1 MTNPV
6 ESPIIIPIKRPEG
19 GVMKERIHEQITT
32 ELKQAM
38 RADTVTV
45 VITITVSFLL
55 LIAAAIFA
63 AQSTGSIIG
72 SMTGFRANS
81 INTANTIIMFVMI
94 LATIAIDWYAVK
106 TLLDHKKQRIK
117 LNEGLMKLYKDEG
130 VEQYYD
136 GSIFKG
142 YEKRYDLHA
151 LIIAAVGIV
160 SVITPLVLFIDK
172 VRML

>member
-1 MTNPV
+1 
-6 ESPIIIPIKRPEG
+6 
-19 GVMKERIHEQITT
+19 MKERIHEQIAT

-55 LIAAAIFA
+55 FVAASIFA

-72 SMTGFRANS
+72 GLTGFKANS
-81 INTANTIIMFVMI
+81 INAANTIIMFVII
-94 LATIAIDWYAVK
+94 LATVAIDWYAVS
-106 TLLDHKKQRIK
+106 TLLAHKKQRNK

-142 YEKRYDLHA
+142 YEKRYDLYA
-151 LIIAAVGIV
+151 IIIAAVGIV
-160 SVITPLVLFIDK
+160 SVITPLVIFIDR
-172 VRML
+172 VRVL